1 MKITKSKLKQ
11 IILEEIQQDKEML
24 EAIEKLTGS
33 IDNLDVSIDFLASAF
48 TGESGVSI
56 GAAQRQLGRAY
67 RPKTRPM
74 PEPVKESEQ
83 FRDQQKMDAAQGVS
97 GQEMSF
103 EKWIAVVF
111 QKGAQID
118 DNSPN
123 PYDAW
128 MSGQSPE
135 EYAGGLREGLFAGGF
150 DPSNKKSPKP
160 GKKPERTDDEKARLN
175 RFLKKTGGK
184 QIDETLNE
192 ALLNNM
198 EREELFALLSKLP
211 QPVAEKMFNLYM
223 GVERGVKKVF
233 DPGPHSPS
241 EEFRKKNKD
250 PFDRVSRSLDVSKFD
265 DEITKLNKMRER
277 KLSKGEEKEKERVVK
292 GMKKSKKDFKKRYGD
307 DAESVMY
314 ATATKIAKDKK

>member
-1 MKITKSKLKQ
+1 MKIKKSELKQ

-24 EAIEKLTGS
+24 EAIGKLTDS
-33 IDNLDVSIDFLASAF
+33 IDNLDVSIDFLAAAF

-67 RPKTRPM
+67 KPKARPM
-74 PEPVKESEQ
+74 PQPVRESEQ
-83 FRDQQKMDAAQGVS
+83 FRDQQKMDAAQDVA

-111 QKGAQID
+111 QQGAQID

-135 EYAGGLREGLFAGGF
+135 EYAG
-150 DPSNKKSPKP
+150 S
-160 GKKPERTDDEKARLN
+160 LN
-175 RFLKKTGGK
+175 
-184 QIDETLNE
+184 
-192 ALLNNM
+192 
-198 EREELFALLSKLP
+198 
-211 QPVAEKMFNLYM
+211 
-223 GVERGVKKVF
+223 
-233 DPGPHSPS
+233 
-241 EEFRKKNKD
+241 
-250 PFDRVSRSLDVSKFD
+250 
-265 DEITKLNKMRER
+265 ER
-277 KLSKGEEKEKERVVK
+277 KLSKGEEKEKEKIVK
-292 GMKKSKKDFKKRYGD
+292 GMKKSKKDFKQRYGD

>member
-11 IILEEIQQDKEML
+11 IILEEVQSDPEL
-24 EAIEKLTGS
+24 LDAIGKLSDS
-33 IDNLDVSIDFLASAF
+33 IDNLDVSIDFLSAAF

-56 GAAQRQLGRAY
+56 GSAQRTLGRAY
-67 RPKTRPM
+67 RPKVRRM

-83 FRDQQKMDAAQGVS
+83 FRDQQKMDAAQDVA

-103 EKWIAVVF
+103 EKWVAVVF
-111 QKGAQID
+111 QKGAEID

-135 EYAGGLREGLFAGGF
+135 EYAKGLNEGLFGGDF
-150 DPSNKKSPKP
+150 DIAKKKSPMP
-160 GKKPERTDDEKARLN
+160 GKKPERTKREKEKLN
-175 RFLKKTGGK
+175 RFLKATGGK
-184 QIDETLNE
+184 EID
-192 ALLNNM
+192 
-198 EREELFALLSKLP
+198 
-211 QPVAEKMFNLYM
+211 
-223 GVERGVKKVF
+223 
-233 DPGPHSPS
+233 
-241 EEFRKKNKD
+241 
-250 PFDRVSRSLDVSKFD
+250 
-265 DEITKLNKMRER
+265 ER

>member
-1 MKITKSKLKQ
+1 MKIKKSQLKQ
-11 IILEEIQQDKEML
+11 IILEEIQSDPEML
-24 EAIEKLTGS
+24 KAIGKLTDS

-67 RPKTRPM
+67 KPKVRPM
-74 PEPVKESEQ
+74 PEPVRESEQ
-83 FRDQQKMDAAQGVS
+83 FRDQQKMNAAQDVA

-111 QKGAQID
+111 QQGAQID

-135 EYAGGLREGLFAGGF
+135 EYAG
-150 DPSNKKSPKP
+150 S
-160 GKKPERTDDEKARLN
+160 LN
-175 RFLKKTGGK
+175 
-184 QIDETLNE
+184 
-192 ALLNNM
+192 
-198 EREELFALLSKLP
+198 
-211 QPVAEKMFNLYM
+211 
-223 GVERGVKKVF
+223 
-233 DPGPHSPS
+233 
-241 EEFRKKNKD
+241 
-250 PFDRVSRSLDVSKFD
+250 
-265 DEITKLNKMRER
+265 ER
-277 KLSKGEEKEKERVVK
+277 KLSKGEKKEKERVVK